1 MIVSKNYLKT
11 LKNEYTGDIK
21 NNFFIRCFFCE
32 NYKKITS
39 EELRLVKSITLKKE
53 NYCSF
58 CVRNNFYNKSNKNIL
73 ILNFKKIINS
83 IYEQEH
89 LKKETMWISEIKDLI
104 EEHKKS
110 GCSNPVFLY
119 DEESLDWFVDFNK
132 VGKQLNSI
140 EVKDINNTIMSI
152 IDSLK
157 VNVFFGES
165 VNTNLQKKYID
176 ALNLFYNKRYRPKN
190 KKILSPSLNNVNNL
204 YENLLF

>member
-11 LKNEYTGDIK
+11 LKNEYTGDIH
-21 NNFFIRCFFCE
+21 NYFFIRCFFCE
-32 NYKKITS
+32 NYKKTKS
-39 EELRLVKSITLKKE
+39 EELKLIKSITLKKE

-58 CVRNNFYNKSNKNIL
+58 CVRNNFYNKSNRNIL

-104 EEHKKS
+104 NEHKKL
-110 GCSNPVFLY
+110 GHLNPVFLY
-119 DEESLDWFVDFNK
+119 DEESLNWFVDFNK

-140 EVKDINNTIMSI
+140 EVKDVNETIMSI

-165 VNTNLQKKYID
+165 IKISLQKKYIE
-176 ALNLFYNKRYRPKN
+176 ALDLFHSKRYRPKN
-190 KKILSPSLNNVNNL
+190 KKVLSPSLNNANNL